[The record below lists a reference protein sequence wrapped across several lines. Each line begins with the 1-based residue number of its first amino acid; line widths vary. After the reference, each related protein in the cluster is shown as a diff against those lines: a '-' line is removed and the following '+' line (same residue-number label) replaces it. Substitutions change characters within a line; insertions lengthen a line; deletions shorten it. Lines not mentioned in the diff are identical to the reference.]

1 MDQALIKTNF
11 VGKDGFRWWIGQ
23 IAPDPVQAPQTKGD
37 AVTGGRYTR
46 EGPPP
51 FSNRYK
57 VRIMGYHPY
66 NTVELSDEDLP
77 WATVISPPGYGTGSA
92 GLFKTIRFQ
101 QGDTVLGF
109 FLDGDNAQIPVIF
122 GAFGNSDY
130 KAKEGEPLPFQ
141 SFTGYTSTLKEPSEG
156 TLAKSNS
163 TGARDPESPKNVSG
177 SDAKK
182 IAEQTGNENKAFIN
196 SAVGKVIHLG
206 SGESKTVEAINKMKT
221 GVEGFT
227 QELDNLK
234 AGGLDMTSAFG
245 QDKLKGLIGDK
256 ASSLAGVGSGI
267 VGGMSNKLYENM
279 TPMLNGGL
287 VSLYDDVYMKT
298 LMATQ
303 SVAMANKAGIAAQ
316 ASMLSP
322 IGDIEGLLP
331 CLTNKVTNN
340 LTNSLSAILQSVADN
355 VFSYADCVGDQVTGA
370 IMNDVIG
377 QISEG
382 MAGAM
387 AGIGKLMKYMGD
399 FSVENVL
406 RNGVDALLGMA
417 GMGDCGVTP
426 SPHTGAAKYRV
437 GFGPIV
443 QDAPDLSAIIKDAN
457 TAKAISDVAA
467 IAGVPLDGVQDILGG
482 FSLLSGGIS
491 NAKSALGGGIGDGIR
506 SCSSALPTLC
516 EPPKINIFGGGGRDA
531 EAIPFYGNIMGDTR
545 KTGSIIGIKMTN
557 PGNGYLYP
565 PFVEIVDNCKQ
576 GYGAVAR
583 ATIKD
588 GKVNEIY
595 LVSEGEN
602 YPIEDGT
609 PPIISDVTIINPGSG
624 YEEDDTVIDDFGNKY
639 DVKISFGS
647 IVKVTPINSQD
658 ITDIPTLTVVSS
670 TGTGAILKAKLDVRP
685 EPQGEVI
692 QVIDCPET

>member
-1 MDQALIKTNF
+1 MDRTLVKTNF
-11 VGKDGFRWWIGQ
+11 IGKDGFRWWIGQ
-23 IAPDPVQAPQTKGD
+23 IAPDEVQAAQTKGV
-37 AVTGGRYTR
+37 AKTGGRYSKD
-46 EGPPP
+46 GPPP
-51 FSNRYK
+51 FGNRYK

-66 NTVELSDEDLP
+66 NQQLKDEDLP

-92 GLFKTIRFQ
+92 GLFKTVRFQ

-109 FLDGDNAQIPVIF
+109 FMDGDNAQIPMIL
-122 GAFGNSDY
+122 GAFGNSPQ
-130 KAKEGEPLPFQ
+130 KASEGAPLPFQ
-141 SFTGYTSTLKEPSEG
+141 SFTGYTSTLKKPSEG
-156 TLAKSNS
+156 TLAESNS
-163 TGARDPESPKNVSG
+163 TGARDPQSPKNISP

-182 IAEQTGNENKAFIN
+182 VAEQTGNKNKAFIN

-206 SGESKTVEAINKMKT
+206 SGESKMTEAVNKMKT

-234 AGGLDMTSAFG
+234 AGGLDMTSSFG

-256 ASSLAGVGSGI
+256 ASALAGVGSGI
-267 VGGMSNKLYENM
+267 VGGMTNGLYEKM
-279 TPMLNGGL
+279 GPMLNTGL
-287 VSLYDDVYMKT
+287 SSMYDDVYQKIF
-298 LMATQ
+298 LATQ
-303 SVAMANKAGIAAQ
+303 SPAMANKAGIAAQ

-322 IGDIEGLLP
+322 IGDLEGLLP
-331 CLTNKVTNN
+331 CLTNKITNN
-340 LTNSLSAILQSVADN
+340 LANSLGSILGAVADN
-355 VFSYADCVGDQVTGA
+355 VFAYADCVGDQATGA

-382 MAGAM
+382 MEGALG
-387 AGIGKLMKYMGD
+387 GISKLMKYMGD
-399 FSVENVL
+399 FSVEGLL

-426 SPHTGAAKYRV
+426 TPHAGASKYRV

-457 TAKAISDVAA
+457 VAKAVSDAA
-467 IAGVPLDGVQDILGG
+467 ALAGVPLDGVQDVLGG
-482 FSLLSGGIS
+482 FSLFSGGIS
-491 NAKSALGGGIGDGIR
+491 NIPSALSSGGEGMRG
-506 SCSSALPTLC
+506 CSSALPTLC

-595 LVSEGEN
+595 IVSEGEN
-602 YPIEDGT
+602 YPIEDST

-624 YEEDDTVIDDFGNKY
+624 YEKGDTVTDDFDNEY
-639 DVKISFGS
+639 DVKISSGA
-647 IVKVTPINSQD
+647 IVKITPINSKD
-658 ITDIPTLTVVSS
+658 ITDIPTLTVKS
-670 TGTGAILKAKLDVRP
+670 TTGSGALLKANLDIRP
-685 EPQGEVI
+685 EFQGEVK

>member
-1 MDQALIKTNF
+1 M
-11 VGKDGFRWWIGQ
+11 
-23 IAPDPVQAPQTKGD
+23 
-37 AVTGGRYTR
+37 
-46 EGPPP
+46 
-51 FSNRYK
+51 
-57 VRIMGYHPY
+57 
-66 NTVELSDEDLP
+66 P
-77 WATVISPPGYGTGSA
+77 WATVISPPGFGSGSA
-92 GLFKTIRFQ
+92 GIKKSIRFQ
-101 QGDTVLGF
+101 QGDIVLGF
-109 FLDGDNAQIPVIF
+109 FLDGDNGQVPMIF
-122 GAFGNSDY
+122 GSFGASRQ

-141 SFTGYTSTLKEPSEG
+141 SFTGYTDTLKKPSEG
-156 TLAKSNS
+156 VLASSNS
-163 TGARDPESPKNVSG
+163 TGAGESPAAKDISASDSNKVASSSG
-177 SDAKK
+177 STDKS
-182 IAEQTGNENKAFIN
+182 FS
-196 SAVGKVIHLG
+196 SAANGKVIHLG
-206 SGESKTVEAINKMKT
+206 SGESKMTEAVNKMKT

-234 AGGLDMTSAFG
+234 ASVDVTSAFG
-245 QDKLKGLIGDK
+245 QDKINTLINDK
-256 ASSLAGVGSGI
+256 ASALAGVGSGI
-267 VGGMSNKLYENM
+267 VGGMSNGLYEKM
-279 TPMLNGGL
+279 GPMLNGGL
-287 VSLYDDVYMKT
+287 VSMYDDVYQKVF
-298 LMATQ
+298 LATM
-303 SVAMANKAGIAAQ
+303 SPAMANMAGIAAQ

-340 LTNSLSAILQSVADN
+340 LTNSLAAILGSVANN

-387 AGIGKLMKYMGD
+387 GGISKLMKYMGD
-399 FSVENVL
+399 FSVEGLL

-417 GMGDCGVTP
+417 GLGDCGVTP

-457 TAKAISDVAA
+457 TAKAISDAAA

-531 EAIPFYGNIMGDTR
+531 EAIPFYGNIVGDVR
-545 KTGSIIGIKMTN
+545 KTGSIIGINMTN

-576 GYGAVAR
+576 GYGAIAR
-583 ATIKD
+583 ATVKD

-595 LVSEGEN
+595 MVSEGEL
-602 YPIEDGT
+602 YPIQDGT
-609 PPIISDVTIINPGSG
+609 PPIISTVTIINPGSG
-624 YEEDDTVIDDFGNKY
+624 YEEGDTIVDDFGNKF
-639 DVKISFGS
+639 DVKISFGA
-647 IVKVTPINSQD
+647 IIKVTPINSQD
-658 ITDIPTLTVVSS
+658 ITDIPTLTVISS
-670 TGTGAILKAKLDVRP
+670 TGSGAILKANLDVRP
-685 EPQGEVI
+685 EFQGEVK

>member
-1 MDQALIKTNF
+1 MDRTLVKTNF
-11 VGKDGFRWWIGQ
+11 IGKDGFRWWIGQ
-23 IAPDPVQAPQTKGD
+23 IAPDEVQAAQTKGV
-37 AVTGGRYTR
+37 AKTGGRYSKD
-46 EGPPP
+46 GPPP
-51 FSNRYK
+51 FGNRYK

-66 NTVELSDEDLP
+66 NQQLKDEDLP

-92 GLFKTIRFQ
+92 GLFKTVRFQ

-109 FLDGDNAQIPVIF
+109 FMDGDNAQIPMIL
-122 GAFGNSDY
+122 GAFGNSPQ
-130 KAKEGEPLPFQ
+130 KASEGAPLPFQ
-141 SFTGYTSTLKEPSEG
+141 SFTGYTSTLKKPSEG
-156 TLAKSNS
+156 TLAESNS
-163 TGARDPESPKNVSG
+163 TGARDPQSPKNISP

-182 IAEQTGNENKAFIN
+182 VAEQTGNKNKAFIN

-206 SGESKTVEAINKMKT
+206 SGESKMTEAVNKMKT

-234 AGGLDMTSAFG
+234 AGGLDMTSSFG

-256 ASSLAGVGSGI
+256 ASALAGVGSGI
-267 VGGMSNKLYENM
+267 VGGMTNGLYEKM
-279 TPMLNGGL
+279 GPMLNTGL
-287 VSLYDDVYMKT
+287 SSMYDDVYQKIF
-298 LMATQ
+298 LATQ
-303 SVAMANKAGIAAQ
+303 SPAMANMAGTAAQ

-322 IGDIEGLLP
+322 IGDLEGLLP
-331 CLTNKVTNN
+331 CLTNKITNN
-340 LTNSLSAILQSVADN
+340 LTNSLSSILQSVADN
-355 VFSYADCVGDQVTGA
+355 VFAYADCVGDQATGA

-382 MAGAM
+382 MEGALG
-387 AGIGKLMKYMGD
+387 GISKLMKYMGD
-399 FSVENVL
+399 FSVEGLL

-457 TAKAISDVAA
+457 VAKAVSDAA
-467 IAGVPLDGVQDILGG
+467 ALAGVPLDGVQDVLGG
-482 FSLLSGGIS
+482 FSLFSGGIS
-491 NAKSALGGGIGDGIR
+491 NIPSALSSGGEGMRG
-506 SCSSALPTLC
+506 CSSALPTLC

-595 LVSEGEN
+595 IVSEGEN
-602 YPIEDGT
+602 YPIEDST

-624 YEEDDTVIDDFGNKY
+624 YEKGDTVTDDFDNEY
-639 DVKISFGS
+639 DVKISSGA
-647 IVKVTPINSQD
+647 IVKITPINSKD
-658 ITDIPTLTVVSS
+658 ITDIPTLTVKS
-670 TGTGAILKAKLDVRP
+670 TTGSGALLKANLDIRP
-685 EPQGEVI
+685 EFQGEVK

>member
-1 MDQALIKTNF
+1 MDRTLIKTNF
-11 VGKDGFRWWIGQ
+11 IGKDGFRWWIGQ
-23 IAPDPVQAPQTKGD
+23 IAPDAVQAPQTKSKKGIG
-37 AVTGGRYTR
+37 V
-46 EGPPP
+46 
-51 FSNRYK
+51 RYK

-66 NTVELSDEDLP
+66 NQQLKDEELP
-77 WATVISPPGYGTGSA
+77 WAQVILPPGMGTGSA
-92 GLFKTIRFQ
+92 GIKKSVKFQ
-101 QGDTVLGF
+101 QGDSVIGF

-122 GAFGNSDY
+122 GQLGNSDY
-130 KAKEGEPLPFQ
+130 RAKEGAELPFRP
-141 SFTGYTSTLKEPSEG
+141 FTGYTSTLKEPSAG
-156 TLAKSNS
+156 VLQKSNTS
-163 TGARDPESPKNVSG
+163 GANESPASRDISGADSAKVADSSG
-177 SDAKK
+177 S
-182 IAEQTGNENKAFIN
+182 ENRAFSG
-196 SAVGKVIHLG
+196 SAIGKVIHLG

-234 AGGLDMTSAFG
+234 ASMDVNSVFA
-245 QDKLKGLIGDK
+245 QDKIKGLINDK
-256 ASSLAGVGSGI
+256 ASALAGVGSGM
-267 VGGMSNKLYENM
+267 VGGMTNGLYKKM
-279 TPMLNGGL
+279 GPMLNGGL
-287 VSLYDDVYMKT
+287 SSMYDDVYAKIFA
-298 LMATQ
+298 ATM
-303 SVAMANKAGIAAQ
+303 SPAMANKAGIAAQ

-322 IGDIEGLLP
+322 IGDLEGLLP
-331 CLTNKVTNN
+331 CLTNTITNN

-355 VFSYADCVGDQVTGA
+355 VFAYADCVGDQATGA

-382 MAGAM
+382 MAGALG
-387 AGIGKLMKYMGD
+387 GIGKLMKYMGD
-399 FSVENVL
+399 FSVDGLL
-406 RNGVDALLGMA
+406 RNGIDALLGMA
-417 GMGDCGVTP
+417 GLGDCGVTP
-426 SPHTGAAKYRV
+426 TPHAGAAKYRV

-457 TAKAISDVAA
+457 VAKAVSDAA
-467 IAGVPLDGVQDILGG
+467 ALAGVPLDGVQDVLGG

-491 NAKSALGGGIGDGIR
+491 NIPSALSSAGEGIR
-506 SCSSALPTLC
+506 GCSSALPTLC

-595 LVSEGEN
+595 MVSIGEL
-602 YPIEDGT
+602 YPIKDGN
-609 PPIISDVTIINPGSG
+609 PPIISDVTIINPGNG
-624 YEEDDTVIDDFGNKY
+624 YEKGDTVTDDFDNEY
-639 DVKISFGS
+639 DVKISSGA
-647 IVKVTPINSQD
+647 IIKVTPINSKD
-658 ITDIPTLTVVSS
+658 ITDIPTLTVKSS
-670 TGTGAILKAKLDVRP
+670 TGSGALLKANLDVRP
-685 EPQGEVI
+685 EFQGEVK

>member
-1 MDQALIKTNF
+1 MDRTLVKTNF
-11 VGKDGFRWWIGQ
+11 IGKDGFRWWIGQ
-23 IAPDPVQAPQTKGD
+23 IAPDEVQAAQTKGV
-37 AVTGGRYTR
+37 AKTGGRYSKD
-46 EGPPP
+46 GPPP
-51 FSNRYK
+51 FGNRYK

-66 NTVELSDEDLP
+66 NQQLKDEDLP

-92 GLFKTIRFQ
+92 GLFKTVRFQ

-109 FLDGDNAQIPVIF
+109 FMDGDNAQIPMIL
-122 GAFGNSDY
+122 GAFGNSPQ
-130 KAKEGEPLPFQ
+130 KASEGAPLPFQ
-141 SFTGYTSTLKEPSEG
+141 SFTGYTSTLKKPSEG
-156 TLAKSNS
+156 TLAESNS
-163 TGARDPESPKNVSG
+163 TGARDPQSPKNISP

-182 IAEQTGNENKAFIN
+182 VAEQTGNKNKAFIN

-206 SGESKTVEAINKMKT
+206 SGESKMTEAVNKMKT

-234 AGGLDMTSAFG
+234 AGGLDMTSSFG

-256 ASSLAGVGSGI
+256 ASALAGVGSGI
-267 VGGMSNKLYENM
+267 VGGMTNGLYEKM
-279 TPMLNGGL
+279 GPMLNTGL
-287 VSLYDDVYMKT
+287 SSMYDDVYQKIF
-298 LMATQ
+298 LATQ
-303 SVAMANKAGIAAQ
+303 SPAMANKAGIAAQ

-322 IGDIEGLLP
+322 IGDLEGLLP
-331 CLTNKVTNN
+331 CLTNKITNN
-340 LTNSLSAILQSVADN
+340 LANSLGSILGAVADN
-355 VFSYADCVGDQVTGA
+355 VFAYADCVGDQATGA

-382 MAGAM
+382 MEGALG
-387 AGIGKLMKYMGD
+387 GISKLMKYMGD
-399 FSVENVL
+399 FSVEGLL

-457 TAKAISDVAA
+457 VAKAVSDAA
-467 IAGVPLDGVQDILGG
+467 ALAGVPLDGVQDVLGG
-482 FSLLSGGIS
+482 FSLFSGGIS
-491 NAKSALGGGIGDGIR
+491 NIPSALSSGGEGMRG
-506 SCSSALPTLC
+506 CSSALPTLC

-595 LVSEGEN
+595 IVSEGEN
-602 YPIEDGT
+602 YPIEDST

-624 YEEDDTVIDDFGNKY
+624 YEKGDTVTDDFDNEY
-639 DVKISFGS
+639 DVKISSGA
-647 IVKVTPINSQD
+647 IVKITPINSKD
-658 ITDIPTLTVVSS
+658 ITDIPTLTVKS
-670 TGTGAILKAKLDVRP
+670 TTGSGALLKANLDIRP
-685 EPQGEVI
+685 EFQGEVK

>member
-1 MDQALIKTNF
+1 MDRTLVKTNF
-11 VGKDGFRWWIGQ
+11 IGKDGFRWWIGQ
-23 IAPDPVQAPQTKGD
+23 IAPDKVQAPQTKSKKGIG
-37 AVTGGRYTR
+37 V
-46 EGPPP
+46 
-51 FSNRYK
+51 RYK

-66 NTVELSDEDLP
+66 NDQLKDEDLP
-77 WATVISPPGYGTGSA
+77 WAQVILPPGMGTGSA
-92 GLFKTIRFQ
+92 GIKKSVKFQ

-109 FLDGDNAQIPVIF
+109 FLDGDNAQIPAIF
-122 GAFGNSDY
+122 GQLGNSDY
-130 KAKEGEPLPFQ
+130 RVKEGAELPFRP
-141 SFTGYTSTLKEPSEG
+141 FTGYTSTLKEPSAG
-156 TLAKSNS
+156 VLQKSNTS
-163 TGARDPESPKNVSG
+163 GANESPASRDISGADSAKVADSSG
-177 SDAKK
+177 S
-182 IAEQTGNENKAFIN
+182 ENRAFAG
-196 SAVGKVIHLG
+196 SAIGKVIHLG

-234 AGGLDMTSAFG
+234 AGGLDMTSSFG

-256 ASSLAGVGSGI
+256 ASALAGVGSGI
-267 VGGMSNKLYENM
+267 VGGMTNGLYEKM
-279 TPMLNGGL
+279 GPMLNTGL
-287 VSLYDDVYMKT
+287 SSMYDDVYQKIF
-298 LMATQ
+298 LATQ
-303 SVAMANKAGIAAQ
+303 SPAMANKAGIAAQ

-322 IGDIEGLLP
+322 IGDLEGLLP
-331 CLTNKVTNN
+331 CLTNKITNN
-340 LTNSLSAILQSVADN
+340 LANSLGSILGAVADN
-355 VFSYADCVGDQVTGA
+355 VFAYADCVGDQATGA

-382 MAGAM
+382 MEGALG
-387 AGIGKLMKYMGD
+387 GISKLMKYMGD
-399 FSVENVL
+399 FSVEGLL

-457 TAKAISDVAA
+457 VAKAVSDAA
-467 IAGVPLDGVQDILGG
+467 ALAGVPLDGVQDILGG
-482 FSLLSGGIS
+482 FSLLTGGIS
-491 NAKSALGGGIGDGIR
+491 NAVSGGSGGSGGR
-506 SCSSALPTLC
+506 PCSSALPTLC

-595 LVSEGEN
+595 IVSEGEN
-602 YPIEDGT
+602 YPIEDST

-624 YEEDDTVIDDFGNKY
+624 YEKGDTVTDDFDNEY
-639 DVKISFGS
+639 DVKISSGA
-647 IVKVTPINSQD
+647 IVKVTPINSKD
-658 ITDIPTLTVVSS
+658 ITDIPTLTVKS
-670 TGTGAILKAKLDVRP
+670 TTGSGALLKANLDIRP
-685 EPQGEVI
+685 EFQGEVK

>member
-1 MDQALIKTNF
+1 MDQSLIKTNF

-23 IAPDPVQAPQTKGD
+23 IAPDPVQAPQTKG
-37 AVTGGRYTR
+37 AAKTGGRYSKD
-46 EGPPP
+46 GPPP

-77 WATVISPPGYGTGSA
+77 WAQVISPPGYGTGSA

-101 QGDTVLGF
+101 QGDSVLGF

-122 GAFGNSDY
+122 GALGNSDY
-130 KAKEGEPLPFQ
+130 KAEEGAPLPFK

-163 TGARDPESPKNVSG
+163 TGARDPESPKNVSA

-182 IAEQTGNENKAFIN
+182 VAEQTGNKNKAFIN

-206 SGESKTVEAINKMKT
+206 SGESKMTEAVNKLKT

-227 QELDNLK
+227 QELDNMK
-234 AGGLDMTSAFG
+234 SQMDVTSAFG
-245 QDKLKGLIGDK
+245 QDKIKGLINDK
-256 ASSLAGVGSGI
+256 ASALAGVASGM
-267 VGGMSNKLYENM
+267 VGGMTNGLYEKM
-279 TPMLNGGL
+279 GPMLNGGL
-287 VSLYDDVYMKT
+287 SSMYDDVYAKIFA
-298 LMATQ
+298 ATM
-303 SVAMANKAGIAAQ
+303 SPAMANKAGIAAQ

-322 IGDIEGLLP
+322 IGDLEGLLP
-331 CLTNKVTNN
+331 CLTNTITNN
-340 LTNSLSAILQSVADN
+340 LTNSLGSILGAVADN
-355 VFSYADCVGDQVTGA
+355 VFAYADCVGDQATGA

-382 MAGAM
+382 MAGALG
-387 AGIGKLMKYMGD
+387 GISKLMKYMGD
-399 FSVENVL
+399 FSVDGLL

-417 GMGDCGVTP
+417 GLGDCGVTP
-426 SPHTGAAKYRV
+426 TPHAGASKYRV

-457 TAKAISDVAA
+457 VAKAVSDAA
-467 IAGVPLDGVQDILGG
+467 ALAGVPLDGVQDILGG

-491 NAKSALGGGIGDGIR
+491 NIPSALSSAGEGIR
-506 SCSSALPTLC
+506 GCSGALPTLC

-531 EAIPFYGNIMGDTR
+531 EAIPFYGNIVGDVR

-576 GYGAVAR
+576 GYGAIAR
-583 ATIKD
+583 ATVKD

-595 LVSEGEN
+595 MVSEGEF

-624 YEEDDTVIDDFGNKY
+624 YEDGDTVTDDFDNEY
-639 DVKISFGS
+639 DVKISSGA
-647 IVKVTPINSQD
+647 IVKVTPINSKD
-658 ITDIPTLTVVSS
+658 ITDIPTLTVKS
-670 TGTGAILKAKLDVRP
+670 TTGSGALLKANLDVRP
-685 EPQGEVI
+685 EFQGEVK

>member
-1 MDQALIKTNF
+1 MDRTLVKTNF
-11 VGKDGFRWWIGQ
+11 IGKDGFRWWIGQ
-23 IAPDPVQAPQTKGD
+23 IAPDEVQAAQTKGV
-37 AVTGGRYTR
+37 AKTGGRYSKD
-46 EGPPP
+46 GPPP
-51 FSNRYK
+51 FGNRYK

-66 NTVELSDEDLP
+66 NQQLKDEDLP

-92 GLFKTIRFQ
+92 GLFKTVRFQ

-109 FLDGDNAQIPVIF
+109 FMDGDNAQIPMIL
-122 GAFGNSDY
+122 GAFGNSPQ
-130 KAKEGEPLPFQ
+130 KASEGAPLPFQ
-141 SFTGYTSTLKEPSEG
+141 SFTGYTSTLKKPSEG
-156 TLAKSNS
+156 TLAESNS
-163 TGARDPESPKNVSG
+163 TGARDPQSPKNISP

-182 IAEQTGNENKAFIN
+182 VAEQTGNKNKAFIN

-206 SGESKTVEAINKMKT
+206 SGESKMTEAVNKMKT

-234 AGGLDMTSAFG
+234 AGGLDMTSSFG

-256 ASSLAGVGSGI
+256 ASALAGVGSGI
-267 VGGMSNKLYENM
+267 VGGMTNGLYEKM
-279 TPMLNGGL
+279 GPMLNTGL
-287 VSLYDDVYMKT
+287 SSMYDDVYQKIF
-298 LMATQ
+298 LATQ
-303 SVAMANKAGIAAQ
+303 SPAMANMAGTAAQ

-322 IGDIEGLLP
+322 IGDLEGLLP
-331 CLTNKVTNN
+331 CLTNKITNN
-340 LTNSLSAILQSVADN
+340 LANSLGSILGAVADN
-355 VFSYADCVGDQVTGA
+355 VFAYADCVGDQATGA

-382 MAGAM
+382 MEGALG
-387 AGIGKLMKYMGD
+387 GISKLMKYMGD
-399 FSVENVL
+399 FSVEGLL

-457 TAKAISDVAA
+457 VAKAVSDAA
-467 IAGVPLDGVQDILGG
+467 ALAGVPLDGVQDILGG
-482 FSLLSGGIS
+482 FSLLTGGIS
-491 NAKSALGGGIGDGIR
+491 NIPSALSSGGEGMRG
-506 SCSSALPTLC
+506 CSSALPTLC

-595 LVSEGEN
+595 IVSEGEN
-602 YPIEDGT
+602 YPIEDST

-624 YEEDDTVIDDFGNKY
+624 YEKGDTVTDDFDNEY
-639 DVKISFGS
+639 DVKISSGA
-647 IVKVTPINSQD
+647 IVKITPINSKD
-658 ITDIPTLTVVSS
+658 ITDIPTLTVKS
-670 TGTGAILKAKLDVRP
+670 TTGSGALLKANLDIRP
-685 EPQGEVI
+685 EFQGEVK

>member
-1 MDQALIKTNF
+1 MEQSLIKTNF
-11 VGKDGFRWWIGQ
+11 VGRDGFRWWIGQ
-23 IAPDPVQAPQTKGD
+23 IAPDPVQAPQTKGV
-37 AVTGGRYTR
+37 ATTGGRYSKD
-46 EGPPP
+46 GPPP

-66 NTVELSDEDLP
+66 NTIELSDEDLP
-77 WATVISPPGYGTGSA
+77 WAQVVSPPGYGTGSA

-101 QGDTVLGF
+101 QGDTVIGF
-109 FLDGDNAQIPVIF
+109 FMDGDNAQIPMIL
-122 GAFGNSDY
+122 GALGNSQY
-130 KAKEGEPLPFQ
+130 KAEEGEPLPFR
-141 SFTGYTSTLKEPSEG
+141 SFTGYTRTMKKPSEG
-156 TLAKSNS
+156 VLAESNS
-163 TGARDPESPKNVSG
+163 TGAIDPESPKNLSS

-182 IAEQTGNENKAFIN
+182 VADSSGNNNKAFLN

-234 AGGLDMTSAFG
+234 SRVDVNSAFG
-245 QDKLKGLIGDK
+245 QDKINGLIQDK
-256 ASSLAGVGSGI
+256 ASALAGVGSGI

-279 TPMLNGGL
+279 GPMLNGGL
-287 VSLYDDVYMKT
+287 VGLYDDVYMKVFA
-298 LMATQ
+298 ATM
-303 SVAMANKAGIAAQ
+303 SPAMANKAGVAAQ

-331 CLTNKVTNN
+331 CLTNQVTNN
-340 LTNSLSAILQSVADN
+340 LTNSLAAILGSVANN

-382 MAGAM
+382 MASAM
-387 AGIGKLMKYMGD
+387 GGIGKLMKFMGD
-399 FSVENVL
+399 FSVEGLL

-417 GMGDCGVTP
+417 GMGDCGVSP

-457 TAKAISDVAA
+457 TAKAISDAA
-467 IAGVPLDGVQDILGG
+467 ALAGVPLDGVQDILGG

-491 NAKSALGGGIGDGIR
+491 NAASALGGGIGDGIR

-531 EAIPFYGNIMGDTR
+531 EAIPFYGNIVGDVR

-565 PFVEIVDNCKQ
+565 PFVEIVDSCKQ
-576 GYGAVAR
+576 GYGAIAR
-583 ATIKD
+583 ATVKD

-595 LVSEGEN
+595 MVSEGEN
-602 YPIEDGT
+602 YPIKDGE
-609 PPIISDVTIINPGSG
+609 PPIISNVTIINPGSV
-624 YEEDDTVIDDFGNKY
+624 YEKGDTVTDDFDNEY
-639 DVKISFGS
+639 DVKISSGS
-647 IVKVTPINSQD
+647 IVKVTPINSKD
-658 ITDIPTLTVVSS
+658 ITDIPTLNVKS
-670 TGTGAILKAKLDVRP
+670 TTGSGAILKANLDVRP
-685 EPQGEVI
+685 EFQGEVK